1 MVWFVE
7 KLTGSIYWLVELCV
21 PILQESAF
29 TLSDAML
36 DLQSHFIKVITDSFV
51 SMTKC
56 ASITSIISCDLMIYS
71 SSTYHTEEFFVTSKS
86 ESTVVLS
93 M

>member
-1 MVWFVE
+1 MVWLVE

-56 ASITSIISCDLMIYS
+56 ATITSIISCDLMIY
-71 SSTYHTEEFFVTSKS
+71 YPL
-86 ESTVVLS
+86 VLTIQRS
-93 M
+93 FLSLQNQRVR